1 MDNNEILDD
10 NFFSELLEDD
20 ETLEL
25 LDFAL
30 LEDDSVTLLLE
41 DDEILELLDF
51 ALLEDD
57 SVTLLLEDGEI
68 LELLDFALLEDE
80 SFLELDDFSLLE
92 EDSNPYE
99 SSSLGIVGVE
109 QAAKKTAVKT
119 ARNNLKNVLFI
130 REIYILRRAFAIF
143 Q

>member
-1 MDNNEILDD
+1 MDNSETLDD
-10 NFFSELLEDD
+10 DFSSELHEDD

-30 LEDDSVTLLLE
+30 LEEDDVTLLLE

-57 SVTLLLEDGEI
+57 SVTLLLEDDET

-80 SFLELDDFSLLE
+80 SFLELADFSLLE
-92 EDSNPYE
+92 EDSTPYE

-130 REIYILRRAFAIF
+130 REIYILRHAFAIF